1 MRRAIG
7 KHLRDFV
14 ALAAMAAVALSA
26 AAYILSNQRLR
37 FPIVEE
43 KPFILKAAFSDA
55 QGVMPGQGQTVR
67 IAGMQ
72 IGDIGKVDL
81 EHGQAIVTMEIE
93 QKYKNRIRKDAT
105 ALLRPRTG
113 LKDMFVALEPGS
125 RDAPPVG
132 EDFTIPVA
140 STLPDVDAHE
150 VLSALDRDTRD
161 YLRLLINGV
170 GKGLEGRSGDLRE
183 VFRRLGPLFRDI
195 TRLQEQV
202 ALRRRNLARLVH
214 NYGATIDRLGREDRN
229 LTALVRSSRRVFG
242 RLSEEDTNISTAVQ
256 RLPGTLTQARD
267 TLERV
272 HELGEVAGPAFEALR
287 PAVRRIPAANE
298 EVRPL
303 AEEAEPILRTRIRP
317 FVRTAVPYV
326 KTLKPAVE
334 DLEEASPNLRTSF
347 YELNRFFNMAA
358 YNPKGREKL
367 TGNRQTDMQ
376 REEGLLFWVG
386 WVAQNTTSIFST
398 ADANGPYRRIV
409 IGFTCSALQVAVR
422 QEPAN
427 ELILAASD
435 VLNTP
440 GLCPAQ

>member
-1 MRRAIG
+1 MRKAIG
-7 KHLRDFV
+7 KHLRDFI
-14 ALAAMAAVALSA
+14 ALTAMAAVALSA

-43 KPFILKAAFSDA
+43 KPFVLKAAFSDA

-67 IAGMQ
+67 VAGMQ
-72 IGDIGKVDL
+72 IGDINKVEL
-81 EHGQAIVTMEIE
+81 ENGRAIVWMEIE
-93 QKYKNRIRKDAT
+93 QKYKDRIRRDAT

-113 LKDMFVALEPGS
+113 LKDMFVALEPGTRS
-125 RDAPPVG
+125 EPPVG
-132 EDFTIPVA
+132 EDFTIPV
-140 STLPDVDAHE
+140 SNTLPDVDAHE
-150 VLSALDRDTRD
+150 ILTALDRDTRD
-161 YLRLLINGV
+161 YLKLLINGV
-170 GKGLEGRSGDLRE
+170 GKGLENRSGDLRQ

-202 ALRRRNLARLVH
+202 ALRRRNLSRLVH
-214 NYGATIDRLGREDRN
+214 NYGETIDRLGREDQN
-229 LTALVRSSRRVFG
+229 LTALVRSARQVFG
-242 RLSEEDTNISTAVQ
+242 RLSEEDSNISTAVQ

-267 TLERV
+267 TLVRV
-272 HELGEVAGPAFEALR
+272 QELGEVAGPAFEALR
-287 PAVRRIPAANE
+287 PAVRRIPEANAQ
-298 EVRPL
+298 VKPL

-326 KTLKPAVE
+326 KNLKPAVE

-367 TGNRQTDMQ
+367 TGDRPADLQ
-376 REEGLLFWVG
+376 RDEGLLFWVA
-386 WVAQNTTSIFST
+386 WVSQNTTSIFST

-409 IGFTCSALQVAVR
+409 IGLTCSALQVAVR

-440 GLCPAQ
+440 GLCPPE

>member
-14 ALAAMAAVALSA
+14 ALTAMAAVALTA
-26 AAYILSNQRLR
+26 AAYILSHQRLR

-67 IAGMQ
+67 VAGME
-72 IGDIGKVDL
+72 IGDISDVEL
-81 EHGQAIVTMEIE
+81 EDGQAVVTMEIQ
-93 QKYKNRIRKDAT
+93 QKYKDRIRRDAT

-113 LKDMFVALEPGS
+113 LKDMFVALEPGTRS
-125 RDAPPVG
+125 EPPVG
-132 EDFTIPVA
+132 EDFTIRVA
-140 STLPDVDAHE
+140 NTLPDVDAHE
-150 VLSALDRDTRD
+150 ILTALDRDTRD

-170 GKGLEGRSGDLRE
+170 GKGLENRSGDLRE

-214 NYGATIDRLGREDRN
+214 NYGETIDRLGREDRN
-229 LTALVRSSRRVFG
+229 LTSLVSASRRVFG
-242 RLSEEDTNISTAVQ
+242 RLSEEDANISTAVQ

-287 PAVRRIPAANE
+287 PAVRRIPEANAQ
-298 EVRPL
+298 VRPL

-326 KTLKPAVE
+326 RTLKPAVE
-334 DLEEASPNLRTSF
+334 DLEKASPDLRTSF
-347 YELNRFFNMAA
+347 FELNRFFNMAA

-367 TGNRQTDMQ
+367 TGNRAVDLQ

-386 WVAQNTTSIFST
+386 WLGQNTTSIFST
-398 ADANGPYRRIV
+398 ADANGPFRRIV
-409 IGFTCSALQVAVR
+409 LGLTCSALQVAVR

-427 ELILAASD
+427 ELIFAASD

-440 GLCPAQ
+440 GLCPAE

>member
-1 MRRAIG
+1 MTRAIG
-7 KHLRDFV
+7 KHLRDFI

-37 FPIVEE
+37 FPVIEE

-67 IAGMQ
+67 VAGMQ

-81 EHGQAIVTMEIE
+81 ENGQAVVTMEIE
-93 QKYKNRIRKDAT
+93 QKYKDRIRRDAT

-125 RDAPPVG
+125 REAPPVG

-140 STLPDVDAHE
+140 NTLPDVDAHE
-150 VLSALDRDTRD
+150 ILSALDRDTRD

-229 LTALVRSSRRVFG
+229 LTALVSSSRRVFG
-242 RLSEEDTNISTAVQ
+242 RLSQEDANISTAVE

-267 TLERV
+267 TLVRV
-272 HELGEVAGPAFEALR
+272 QELGEVAKPAFEALR
-287 PAVRRIPAANE
+287 PAVRRIPEANAQ
-298 EVRPL
+298 VRPL
-303 AEEAEPILRTRIRP
+303 AEEAAPILRERIRP
-317 FVRTAVPYV
+317 FVRDAVPYV

-334 DLEEASPNLRTSF
+334 DLEEASPNLRKSF
-347 YELNRFFNMAA
+347 YELNRFFNMAS

-367 TGNRQTDMQ
+367 TGNREVDEQ
-376 REEGLLFWVG
+376 RDEGLLFWAG

-409 IGFTCSALQVAVR
+409 VGFTCSALQVAVR

-440 GLCPAQ
+440 GLCPGE

>member
-14 ALAAMAAVALSA
+14 ALAAMAAVALTA
-26 AAYILSNQRLR
+26 GVYILSNQRLR

-43 KPFILKAAFSDA
+43 KPFIMKAAFSDA

-72 IGDIGKVDL
+72 VGDITKVELDQ
-81 EHGQAIVTMEIE
+81 GRAIVTMEIE
-93 QKYKNRIRKDAT
+93 QKFKDRIRRDAT

-113 LKDMFVALEPGS
+113 LKDMFVALDPGS
-125 RDAPPVG
+125 RSEPPVG
-132 EDFTIPVA
+132 EDFTMPVA
-140 STLPDVDAHE
+140 NTLPDVDAHE
-150 VLSALDRDTRD
+150 VLTALDRDTRD
-161 YLRLLINGV
+161 YLKLLINGV
-170 GKGLEGRSGDLRE
+170 GKGLENRSGDLRE

-202 ALRRRNLARLVH
+202 ALRRHNLARLVH
-214 NYGATIDRLGREDRN
+214 NYGETIDRLGREDRN
-229 LTALVRSSRRVFG
+229 LTALVRSSRQVFG
-242 RLSEEDTNISTAVQ
+242 RLSEEDASISTAVQ

-287 PAVRRIPAANE
+287 PAVRRIPEANAQ
-298 EVRPL
+298 VKPL

-326 KTLKPAVE
+326 RDLKPAVE
-334 DLEEASPNLRTSF
+334 NLEEASPNLRTSF

-358 YNPKGREKL
+358 YNPKGRERL
-367 TGNRQTDMQ
+367 TGDRAVDIQ

-409 IGFTCSALQVAVR
+409 AGFTCSALQVAVR
-422 QEPAN
+422 QEAAN
-427 ELILAASD
+427 ELILAASN

-440 GLCPAQ
+440 GLCPPE